1 MEMSTGVSLLRTAQS
16 LLTGRTILA
25 LIPDPVMHFTPQT
38 SFRGIED
45 VEYIPKFG
53 YRNLL
58 NPNFFFILFFE
69 KDPKGYKNIKK
80 KYLN

>member
-1 MEMSTGVSLLRTAQS
+1 MLIKILYDFLIFCLL
-16 LLTGRTILA
+16 LA

-58 NPNFFFILFFE
+58 NPIFFSYYCFE
-69 KDPKGYKNIKK
+69 RSQRV
-80 KYLN
+80 